1 MSAPFAVFAGG
12 LGLRGSVA
20 VPDRRHLVM
29 MFDCG
34 VRSQIPGLRSR
45 GKPTGERRS
54 EKKKNDREKAQHASK
69 IGCFIAK
76 GSDSARQ
83 MPALMKLNAC
93 PLREARTRLRASLR
107 LRVR

>member
-20 VPDRRHLVM
+20 VPDRGHLVM

-69 IGCFIAK
+69 IGCFIAIEK
-76 GSDSARQ
+76 AAIAQGRCRPS
-83 MPALMKLNAC
+83 
-93 PLREARTRLRASLR
+93 
-107 LRVR
+107 